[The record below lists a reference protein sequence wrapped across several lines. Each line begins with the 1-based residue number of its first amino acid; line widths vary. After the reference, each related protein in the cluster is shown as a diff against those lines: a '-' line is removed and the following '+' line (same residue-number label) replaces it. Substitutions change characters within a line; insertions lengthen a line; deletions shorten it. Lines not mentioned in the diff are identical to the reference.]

1 MMFSLH
7 STSWNTHAKVAS
19 LRALRSSRFCR
30 GVAQLL
36 LVLMFGQALPLV
48 EFGHAYQRTL
58 PAILKI
64 LSEGVSSWWNPL
76 TVHAAPLLVPEP
88 NPDAVDALWVGTTNS
103 ILKIDPLTG
112 SAQFEI
118 PSSRI
123 VQALAVDDRRGV
135 LWSYGEKTLSAH
147 AFSGEL
153 LLELPVGAGGE
164 DDDGDDDDDD
174 DADGATAD
182 IVVNSTTG
190 IVWLATGKLL
200 HQFDGDGQLLA
211 TFALDKAILALAIDP
226 FSSLVWVA
234 TEMAV
239 RSLDQTGA
247 VVAVLDLGE
256 GAEVEDIDA
265 DPNSGSVWVALTN
278 AIRRYDASGDL
289 ELNINRGETELV
301 AIREGGGLW
310 VATDKTLSA
319 LGPTGE
325 LLFEVDPFSA
335 EPGEEDDD
343 SDDSEDGDDD
353 GSEPS
358 IIALATDPN
367 DLSAWVAR
375 QQGLSQIDPVGEIV
389 QILDFSTGDDDDDDD
404 DDIWSLALYTDIIAP
419 EITILAP
426 GDGSL
431 IDTNTPEIQTQYSD
445 IGIGVDAETLVLTAN
460 GQPLAPSCNFEVDG
474 ATCTLNSPLPEG
486 EIILTAQIQDYVGN
500 LSNSA
505 QVIFTV
511 DTIAPD
517 LSITAPEQDANL
529 STSQPTIQFS
539 YSDSVSGVDTDTL
552 TLQLNGSELPVTC
565 SSGTSTSSCVPDLA
579 LQDGPATVTA
589 TIQDQAGNTSAPAQV
604 DLFVDTVAPSL
615 TITAPDEGSLHNT
628 GLPEIRLSYSDEGS
642 GPDTSS
648 LQLLANGNPL
658 AVDCTADV
666 TQATCTPVASF
677 SDGPMTLSASI
688 SDLAGNPSET
698 AQVSFSVDT
707 AAPELSFTAP
717 LEDSIF
723 GTNTPSIALTYSDDG
738 SGVDSS
744 TLILTAIHLM

>member
-310 VATDKTLSA
+310 VATDKTLS
-319 LGPTGE
+319 P
-325 LLFEVDPFSA
+325 
-335 EPGEEDDD
+335 
-343 SDDSEDGDDD
+343 
-353 GSEPS
+353 
-358 IIALATDPN
+358 
-367 DLSAWVAR
+367 
-375 QQGLSQIDPVGEIV
+375 
-389 QILDFSTGDDDDDDD
+389 DFS
-404 DDIWSLALYTDIIAP
+404 
-419 EITILAP
+419 
-426 GDGSL
+426 
-431 IDTNTPEIQTQYSD
+431 
-445 IGIGVDAETLVLTAN
+445 
-460 GQPLAPSCNFEVDG
+460 
-474 ATCTLNSPLPEG
+474 
-486 EIILTAQIQDYVGN
+486 
-500 LSNSA
+500 
-505 QVIFTV
+505 
-511 DTIAPD
+511 
-517 LSITAPEQDANL
+517 
-529 STSQPTIQFS
+529 
-539 YSDSVSGVDTDTL
+539 
-552 TLQLNGSELPVTC
+552 
-565 SSGTSTSSCVPDLA
+565 
-579 LQDGPATVTA
+579 
-589 TIQDQAGNTSAPAQV
+589 
-604 DLFVDTVAPSL
+604 
-615 TITAPDEGSLHNT
+615 
-628 GLPEIRLSYSDEGS
+628 
-642 GPDTSS
+642 
-648 LQLLANGNPL
+648 
-658 AVDCTADV
+658 
-666 TQATCTPVASF
+666 
-677 SDGPMTLSASI
+677 
-688 SDLAGNPSET
+688 
-698 AQVSFSVDT
+698 
-707 AAPELSFTAP
+707 
-717 LEDSIF
+717 
-723 GTNTPSIALTYSDDG
+723 
-738 SGVDSS
+738 
-744 TLILTAIHLM
+744 